1 LVNIVIQG
9 ALTTYTHEVDN
20 LRRKKTYR
28 NKSDLRPDSGFR
40 PKKKNRKKDKKRHM
54 ENLKEKFRKS
64 REWKDFRAKMAILF
78 NHRDYITGRKLVK
91 GFNVHH
97 LRTEQDAENYQDI
110 SHEEEFIPLNSY
122 CHKMLHYLFIFYQK
136 DPTVMDRLKE
146 ILDKMCEL
154 APKHIDHLDDDM
166 EECLS
171 EIEESDGDDTFGQE
185 IVNIPEI
192 ERTEKEDARTEEN
205 TACEEQV

>member
-1 LVNIVIQG
+1 M
-9 ALTTYTHEVDN
+9 
-20 LRRKKTYR
+20 RKKTYR

-40 PKKKNRKKDKKRHM
+40 PKKRKKDKKRHM

-146 ILDKMCEL
+146 ILDKMCDL
-154 APKHIDHLDDDM
+154 APKHIDPLDDDM

-171 EIEESDGDDTFGQE
+171 EIEETSEEKEYDTFVDGDRGNEEMLEQLEETQPEYD
-185 IVNIPEI
+185 IPEQQPD
-192 ERTEKEDARTEEN
+192 EYVSSEELGKQMLPRP
-205 TACEEQV
+205 EI

>member
-1 LVNIVIQG
+1 M
-9 ALTTYTHEVDN
+9 
-20 LRRKKTYR
+20 RKKTYR

-40 PKKKNRKKDKKRHM
+40 PKKRKKDKKRHM

-146 ILDKMCEL
+146 ILDKMCDL
-154 APKHIDHLDDDM
+154 APKHIDPLDDDM

-171 EIEESDGDDTFGQE
+171 EIEETSEEKEYDPFVDGDRGNEEMLEQLEETQPEYD
-185 IVNIPEI
+185 IPEQQPD
-192 ERTEKEDARTEEN
+192 EYVSSEELGKQMLPRP
-205 TACEEQV
+205 EI

>member
-1 LVNIVIQG
+1 M
-9 ALTTYTHEVDN
+9 
-20 LRRKKTYR
+20 RKKTYR

-40 PKKKNRKKDKKRHM
+40 PKKRKKDKKRHM

-146 ILDKMCEL
+146 ILDKMCDL
-154 APKHIDHLDDDM
+154 APKHIAPLDDDM

-171 EIEESDGDDTFGQE
+171 EIEETSEEKEYDPFVDGDRGNEEMLEQLEETQPEYD
-185 IVNIPEI
+185 IPEQQPD
-192 ERTEKEDARTEEN
+192 EYVSSEELGKQMLPRP
-205 TACEEQV
+205 EI

>member
-1 LVNIVIQG
+1 M
-9 ALTTYTHEVDN
+9 
-20 LRRKKTYR
+20 RKKTYR

-40 PKKKNRKKDKKRHM
+40 PKNRKKKKDKKRHM

-97 LRTEQDAENYQDI
+97 LRTEQDAENYQDL

-136 DPTVMDRLKE
+136 DQTVMDRLKE
-146 ILDKMCEL
+146 ILDKMCDL
-154 APKHIDHLDDDM
+154 APKHIDPLDM

-171 EIEESDGDDTFGQE
+171 EIEETSEEKEYDPFVDGDGGNEEMLEQLEETQPEYD
-185 IVNIPEI
+185 IPEQQPD
-192 ERTEKEDARTEEN
+192 EYVSSEELGKQMLPRP
-205 TACEEQV
+205 EI